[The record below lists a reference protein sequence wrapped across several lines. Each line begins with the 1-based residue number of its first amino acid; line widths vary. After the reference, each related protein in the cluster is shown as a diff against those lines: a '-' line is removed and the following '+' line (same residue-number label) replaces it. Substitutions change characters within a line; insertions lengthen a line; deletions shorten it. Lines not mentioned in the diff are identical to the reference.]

1 MTNLLW
7 WLSDIVIH
15 AGVTEQMTEEA
26 AAPFPIGYI
35 VLAII
40 VGPVVALTVASML
53 GKPRTYRM
61 PGLFM
66 GTLALLVGVIV
77 LAFAVVGVLLGFIVP
92 E

>member
-1 MTNLLW
+1 
-7 WLSDIVIH
+7 
-15 AGVTEQMTEEA
+15 
-26 AAPFPIGYI
+26 
-35 VLAII
+35 
-40 VGPVVALTVASML
+40 
-53 GKPRTYRM
+53 M